1 MHIGYASLVKHR
13 VEQNKT
19 FQSYKYINDNV
30 GAEELEIDNMVHVS
44 QTYLTIGSFCLGKLE
59 QFQITQGISL
69 NSSTWP
75 MKLVS

>member
-44 QTYLTIGSFCLGKLE
+44 QTYLTIGSFCLGKLM
-59 QFQITQGISL
+59 
-69 NSSTWP
+69 SSFR
-75 MKLVS
+75 